1 MEKIKLFY
9 LIAFIGIIG
18 CTKKPIEKVPNAK
31 STKELIQ
38 ANEWIMTAYTI
49 YPGLVISGDTITD
62 LFSQIAECDKD
73 GFMKFTNYD
82 TIIYNNGILK
92 CLPNEPKET
101 YTRYIINNDSSITE
115 YFPNHSVNY
124 TILLLNEINLTYTI
138 ESNEQN
144 IKRKNTLTFE
154 KRK

>member
-1 MEKIKLFY
+1 MKKISLFY
-9 LIAFIGIIG
+9 LIAIIGIIG
-18 CTKKPIEKVPNAK
+18 CSKETSEKVSNVK

-38 ANEWIMTAYTI
+38 ANEWVMTAYTI
-49 YPGLVISGDTITD
+49 NPGLVLSGDTVSD
-62 LFSQIAECDKD
+62 LFSQIADCDKD
-73 GFMKFTNYD
+73 GFVKFTNYD
-82 TIIYNNGILK
+82 TIIYNNGLLK

-101 YTRYIINNDSSITE
+101 YTRYLINNDSSITE
-115 YFPNHSVNY
+115 YFPNYSITY
-124 TILLLNEINLTYTI
+124 TILSLNETTLIYTL